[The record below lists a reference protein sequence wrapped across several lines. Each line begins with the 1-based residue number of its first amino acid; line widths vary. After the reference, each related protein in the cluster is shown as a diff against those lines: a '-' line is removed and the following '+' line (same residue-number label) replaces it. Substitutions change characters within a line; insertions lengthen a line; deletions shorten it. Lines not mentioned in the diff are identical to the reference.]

1 MNSEFTFFWAGPF
14 SQWAHSPF
22 KLEGKTFVTAEQY
35 MMYKKAMLFGDTEI
49 ADRIMRTSDP
59 KIQKSLGRKVKNFDA
74 VKWNAVARQV
84 VYDGNM
90 AKFTQNPK
98 LLTEL
103 LNTEGT
109 TLVEASHVD
118 FIWGIGLK
126 ESVAKKT
133 PPEKWPGTN
142 WLGLTLTK
150 VRDDLIQQHAS
161 TN

>member
-14 SQWAHSPF
+14 SQWARSPF

-90 AKFTQNPK
+90 AKFTQNQSK
-98 LLTEL
+98 QAEL
-103 LNTEGT
+103 LGTFGT

-118 FIWGIGLK
+118 FIWGIGLTADK
-126 ESVAKKT
+126 ADVT
-133 PPEKWPGTN
+133 PPHLWPGTN

-150 VRDDLIQQHAS
+150 VRDDII
-161 TN
+161 NRCI

>member
-1 MNSEFTFFWAGPF
+1 
-14 SQWAHSPF
+14 
-22 KLEGKTFVTAEQY
+22 
-35 MMYKKAMLFGDTEI
+35 
-49 ADRIMRTSDP
+49 
-59 KIQKSLGRKVKNFDA
+59 
-74 VKWNAVARQV
+74 
-84 VYDGNM
+84 M

-118 FIWGIGLK
+118 FIWGIGLTADK
-126 ESVAKKT
+126 ADVT
-133 PPEKWPGTN
+133 PPHLWPGTN

>member
-1 MNSEFTFFWAGPF
+1 MNSEFTFFWSGPF

-118 FIWGIGLK
+118 FIWGIGLTADK
-126 ESVAKKT
+126 ADVT
-133 PPEKWPGTN
+133 PPHLWPGTN
-142 WLGLTLTK
+142 
-150 VRDDLIQQHAS
+150 
-161 TN
+161 